1 MNFKWN
7 YCVPSSFDVSKT
19 NKLSYN
25 LYFYNFERA
34 EKCVANYFFQKV
46 SWNLTILQNTYKDCW
61 HIYASL
67 VKHSN
72 EVRGHSSTT
81 WTKFCRFLTPPPLRG
96 LFLYLKW
103 GKKQAFFD
111 PLSPH
116 LVHVVIEWPLR
127 CIHGNQ
133 AFWSHQPKWT
143 VFSATFPIYLPS

>member
-81 WTKFCRFLTPPPLRG
+81 WTKFCRFLTPPPLAWIVFIPWVWTKTG
-96 LFLYLKW
+96 
-103 GKKQAFFD
+103 
-111 PLSPH
+111 
-116 LVHVVIEWPLR
+116 I
-127 CIHGNQ
+127 
-133 AFWSHQPKWT
+133 FWSP
-143 VFSATFPIYLPS
+143 LPSSCPRSYWMAPTLHPWESSILVTSTKMNRFFCNISNLPT